1 MRVNTDMKKTAT
13 KPEQEKMVLPGLG
26 ENENERAQK
35 PDNRP
40 QEEPKSY
47 EEAIEA
53 ILFAAGHPV
62 SYETLAK
69 TFDLTP
75 PIIRKTVKEYAEKY
89 NHSKVPRGVILLALD
104 EECQLCT
111 KAEYLAFIRYA
122 LGIRRNGTLSAS
134 TLETLAIVAYHQ
146 PVTRVYIDAVR
157 GVDSSYAVSSLVE
170 RGLIE
175 AKGRLDAPG
184 RPVLFGT
191 TSSFLRCFGLESIA
205 DLPDLP
211 NEEIATVFQTVQDR
225 LDAEE
230 IDPNQLT
237 IEDAEARATFEE
249 SPAAQTDADPDTQDP
264 TPEEEPIPQGEEPDL
279 TPETADALPFSPSET
294 VSDGG
299 ESDDLPE
306 STAEMILGPKE

>member
-1 MRVNTDMKKTAT
+1 MKKNKTPPA
-13 KPEQEKMVLPGLG
+13 PEQEKMELPGLG
-26 ENENERAQK
+26 ENENELPRQK
-35 PDNRP
+35 PENRP
-40 QEEPKSY
+40 LEEPSSY

-62 SYETLAK
+62 SYEALAK
-69 TFDLTP
+69 TFDLTA
-75 PIIRKTVKEYAEKY
+75 PIIRSTVKEYAEKY

-111 KAEYLAFIRYA
+111 KAEYLAYIRYA

-146 PVTRVYIDAVR
+146 PVTRAYIDAVR

-191 TSSFLRCFGLESIA
+191 TSNFLRCFGLDSI
-205 DLPDLP
+205 DQLPDLP

-237 IEDAEARATFEE
+237 IEDAEARAAFEVAE
-249 SPAAQTDADPDTQDP
+249 PKQE
-264 TPEEEPIPQGEEPDL
+264 PEEPVEGEEPEITD
-279 TPETADALPFSPSET
+279 DGLPFAEAET
-294 VSDGG
+294 VTYT
-299 ESDDLPE
+299 EPDDDIPE
-306 STAEMILGPKE
+306 ATAELILGPEI

>member
-1 MRVNTDMKKTAT
+1 MKKNKTAPA
-13 KPEQEKMVLPGLG
+13 PEQERMDLPGLG
-26 ENENERAQK
+26 ENENERKEK
-35 PDNRP
+35 PENRP
-40 QEEPKSY
+40 LEEPKSY

-62 SYETLAK
+62 SYEALAK
-69 TFDLTP
+69 TFDLTA

-104 EECQLCT
+104 DECQLCT
-111 KAEYLAFIRYA
+111 KAEYLAYIRYA

-146 PVTRVYIDAVR
+146 PVTRAYIDAVR

-191 TSSFLRCFGLESIA
+191 TSSFLRCFGLDSI
-205 DLPDLP
+205 DQLPDLP
-211 NEEIATVFQTVQDR
+211 NDEITAVFQTVQDR
-225 LDAEE
+225 FDAEE

-237 IEDAEARATFEE
+237 IEDAEARAAFENE
-249 SPAAQTDADPDTQDP
+249 PKAETAEEAPA
-264 TPEEEPIPQGEEPDL
+264 PEVVPEGEEPDFSGDDE
-279 TPETADALPFSPSET
+279 PGLPFAPSET
-294 VSDGG
+294 VTQHAYD
-299 ESDDLPE
+299 DDLAEATPE
-306 STAEMILGPKE
+306 LIFGKED

>member
-1 MRVNTDMKKTAT
+1 MKKNKTPPA
-13 KPEQEKMVLPGLG
+13 PEQEKMELPGLG
-26 ENENERAQK
+26 ENENELPRQK
-35 PDNRP
+35 PENRP
-40 QEEPKSY
+40 LEEPSSY

-62 SYETLAK
+62 SYEALAK
-69 TFDLTP
+69 TFDLTA
-75 PIIRKTVKEYAEKY
+75 PIIRSTVKEYAEKY

-111 KAEYLAFIRYA
+111 KAEYLAYIRYA

-146 PVTRVYIDAVR
+146 PVTRAYIDAVR

-191 TSSFLRCFGLESIA
+191 TSNFLRCFGLDSI
-205 DLPDLP
+205 DQLPDLP

-237 IEDAEARATFEE
+237 IEDAEARAAFEGAE
-249 SPAAQTDADPDTQDP
+249 PKQEPA
-264 TPEEEPIPQGEEPDL
+264 PEETVPEGEEPEITD
-279 TPETADALPFSPSET
+279 DGLPFAEAET
-294 VSDGG
+294 VTDT
-299 ESDDLPE
+299 ESDDDIPE
-306 STAEMILGPKE
+306 AKAELILGPEN

>member
-1 MRVNTDMKKTAT
+1 MKKNKTPPA
-13 KPEQEKMVLPGLG
+13 PEQEKMELPGLG
-26 ENENERAQK
+26 ENENELPRQK
-35 PDNRP
+35 PENRP
-40 QEEPKSY
+40 LEEPSSY

-62 SYETLAK
+62 SYEALAK
-69 TFDLTP
+69 TFDLTA
-75 PIIRKTVKEYAEKY
+75 PIIRSTVKEYAEKY

-111 KAEYLAFIRYA
+111 KAEYLAYIRYA

-146 PVTRVYIDAVR
+146 PVTRAYIDAVR

-191 TSSFLRCFGLESIA
+191 TSNFLRCFGLDSI
-205 DLPDLP
+205 DQLPDLP

-237 IEDAEARATFEE
+237 IEDAEARAAFEAAE
-249 SPAAQTDADPDTQDP
+249 PKQEPA
-264 TPEEEPIPQGEEPDL
+264 PEETVPEGEEPEITD
-279 TPETADALPFSPSET
+279 DGLPFAEAET
-294 VSDGG
+294 VTDT
-299 ESDDLPE
+299 ESDDDIPE
-306 STAEMILGPKE
+306 TTAELILGPEN

>member
-1 MRVNTDMKKTAT
+1 MKKNKTAPL
-13 KPEQEKMVLPGLG
+13 PEQERMDLPGLG
-26 ENENERAQK
+26 ENELEHPSK
-35 PDNRP
+35 PENRP
-40 QEEPKSY
+40 LEEPKSY

-62 SYETLAK
+62 SYDTLAK
-69 TFDLTP
+69 TFDIPT
-75 PIIRKTVKEYAEKY
+75 PIIRKTVKDYAKDY
-89 NHSKVPRGVILLALD
+89 NHSKVPRGVIMLALD
-104 EECQLCT
+104 DECQLCT
-111 KAEYLAFIRYA
+111 KAEYLPYIRFA

-146 PVTRVYIDAVR
+146 PVTRAYIDAVR

-191 TSSFLRCFGLESIA
+191 TSSFLRCFGLNSIEE
-205 DLPDLP
+205 LPNLP
-211 NEEIATVFQTVQDR
+211 NEEIAAVFQTVQDQ
-225 LDAEE
+225 LDAAEE

-249 SPAAQTDADPDTQDP
+249 AAENEIEATEEKPEAPSDEPLPEGEEPVLLFDEEQPLP
-264 TPEEEPIPQGEEPDL
+264 FTPEETVTEEK
-279 TPETADALPFSPSET
+279 ETDDDEGPTLDELFGPAD
-294 VSDGG
+294 
-299 ESDDLPE
+299 
-306 STAEMILGPKE
+306 

>member
-1 MRVNTDMKKTAT
+1 MKLQKTPQ
-13 KPEQEKMVLPGLG
+13 PEQEKLDLPGLG
-26 ENENERAQK
+26 ENENERPVK
-35 PDNRP
+35 PENKP
-40 QEEPKSY
+40 LEEPKSY

-62 SYETLAK
+62 SYETLGK
-69 TFDLTP
+69 TFDLP
-75 PIIRKTVKEYAEKY
+75 APIIRTTVKEYAERY

-104 EECQLCT
+104 EDCQLCT
-111 KAEYLAFIRYA
+111 KAEYLAYIRYA
-122 LGIRRNGTLSAS
+122 LGIRRQGTLSAS

-146 PVTRVYIDAVR
+146 PVTRAYVDAVR

-191 TSSFLRCFGLESIA
+191 TSSFLRCFGLESIS

-211 NEEIATVFQTVQDR
+211 NVEIATVFQTVQDR

-230 IDPNQLT
+230 VDPNQLT
-237 IEDAEARATFEE
+237 IEDAEARAAFEE
-249 SPAAQTDADPDTQDP
+249 KTDEAGTDTP
-264 TPEEEPIPQGEEPDL
+264 KTEEPIPEGEEPVLLGEEDD
-279 TPETADALPFSPSET
+279 ELPFPDGET
-294 VSDGG
+294 ITQA
-299 ESDDLPE
+299 EPADDIPE
-306 STAEMILGPKE
+306 ATAEEILGTN

>member
-1 MRVNTDMKKTAT
+1 MKKNKTPPA
-13 KPEQEKMVLPGLG
+13 PEQEKMELPGLG
-26 ENENERAQK
+26 ENENELPRQK
-35 PDNRP
+35 PENRP
-40 QEEPKSY
+40 LEEPSSY

-62 SYETLAK
+62 SYEALAK
-69 TFDLTP
+69 TFDLTA
-75 PIIRKTVKEYAEKY
+75 PIIRSTVKEYAEKY

-111 KAEYLAFIRYA
+111 KAEYLAYIRYA

-146 PVTRVYIDAVR
+146 PVTRAYIDAVR

-191 TSSFLRCFGLESIA
+191 TSNFLRCFGLDSI
-205 DLPDLP
+205 DQLPDLP

-237 IEDAEARATFEE
+237 IEDAEARAAFEVAE
-249 SPAAQTDADPDTQDP
+249 PKQEPEDPV
-264 TPEEEPIPQGEEPDL
+264 EGEEPEITD
-279 TPETADALPFSPSET
+279 DGLPFAETET
-294 VSDGG
+294 VTDT
-299 ESDDLPE
+299 EPDDDIPE
-306 STAEMILGPKE
+306 ATAELILGPEI

>member
-1 MRVNTDMKKTAT
+1 MKKNKTPPA
-13 KPEQEKMVLPGLG
+13 PEQEKMDLPDVG
-26 ENENERAQK
+26 ENLNDLPRQK
-35 PDNRP
+35 PENRP
-40 QEEPKSY
+40 LEEPSSY

-62 SYETLAK
+62 SYEALAK
-69 TFDLTP
+69 TFDLTA
-75 PIIRKTVKEYAEKY
+75 PIIRTTVKEYAEKY

-111 KAEYLAFIRYA
+111 KAEYLAYIRYA

-146 PVTRVYIDAVR
+146 PVTRAYIDAVR

-191 TSSFLRCFGLESIA
+191 TSNFLRCFGLDSI
-205 DLPDLP
+205 DQLPELP
-211 NEEIATVFQTVQDR
+211 NEEIATVFRKVQDR

-237 IEDAEARATFEE
+237 IEDAEARAAFETAE
-249 SPAAQTDADPDTQDP
+249 PKQPSA
-264 TPEEEPIPQGEEPDL
+264 PEEPEPEGEEPEITD
-279 TPETADALPFSPSET
+279 DDLPFSEAEIAVNKEPED
-294 VSDGG
+294 DGI
-299 ESDDLPE
+299 PE
-306 STAEMILGPKE
+306 SKAELILGQEN

>member
-1 MRVNTDMKKTAT
+1 MKKNKTPPA
-13 KPEQEKMVLPGLG
+13 PEQEKMELPGLG
-26 ENENERAQK
+26 ENENELPRQK
-35 PDNRP
+35 PENRP
-40 QEEPKSY
+40 LEEPSSY

-62 SYETLAK
+62 SYEALAK
-69 TFDLTP
+69 TFDLTA
-75 PIIRKTVKEYAEKY
+75 PIIRSTVKEYAEKY

-111 KAEYLAFIRYA
+111 KAEYLAYIRYA

-146 PVTRVYIDAVR
+146 PVTRAYIDAVR

-191 TSSFLRCFGLESIA
+191 TSNFLRCFGLDSI
-205 DLPDLP
+205 DQLPDLP

-237 IEDAEARATFEE
+237 IEDAEARAAFEVAE
-249 SPAAQTDADPDTQDP
+249 PKQE
-264 TPEEEPIPQGEEPDL
+264 PEEPVEGEEPEITD
-279 TPETADALPFSPSET
+279 DGLPFAEAET
-294 VSDGG
+294 VTDT
-299 ESDDLPE
+299 EPDDDIPE
-306 STAEMILGPKE
+306 ATAELILGPEI

>member
-1 MRVNTDMKKTAT
+1 MKKNKTPPA
-13 KPEQEKMVLPGLG
+13 PEQEKMDLPDVG
-26 ENENERAQK
+26 ENLNDLPRQK
-35 PDNRP
+35 PENRP
-40 QEEPKSY
+40 LEEPSSY

-62 SYETLAK
+62 SYEALAK
-69 TFDLTP
+69 TFDLTA
-75 PIIRKTVKEYAEKY
+75 PIIRTTVKEYAEKY

-111 KAEYLAFIRYA
+111 KAEYLAYIRYA

-146 PVTRVYIDAVR
+146 PVTRAYIDAVR

-191 TSSFLRCFGLESIA
+191 TSNFLRCFGLDSI
-205 DLPDLP
+205 DQLPDLP

-237 IEDAEARATFEE
+237 IEDAEARAAFEAAE
-249 SPAAQTDADPDTQDP
+249 PKQEPA
-264 TPEEEPIPQGEEPDL
+264 PEETVPEGEEPEITD
-279 TPETADALPFSPSET
+279 DGLPFAEAET
-294 VSDGG
+294 VTDT
-299 ESDDLPE
+299 ESDDDIPE
-306 STAEMILGPKE
+306 TTAELILGPEN

>member
-1 MRVNTDMKKTAT
+1 MKKNKTAPA
-13 KPEQEKMVLPGLG
+13 PEQERMDLPGLG
-26 ENENERAQK
+26 ENENERKEK
-35 PDNRP
+35 PENRP
-40 QEEPKSY
+40 LEEPKSY

-62 SYETLAK
+62 SYEALAK
-69 TFDLTP
+69 TFDLTA

-104 EECQLCT
+104 DECQLCT
-111 KAEYLAFIRYA
+111 KAEYLAYIRYA

-146 PVTRVYIDAVR
+146 PVTRAYIDAVR

-191 TSSFLRCFGLESIA
+191 TSSFLRCFGLDSI
-205 DLPDLP
+205 DQLPDLP
-211 NEEIATVFQTVQDR
+211 NDEIAAVFQTVQDR
-225 LDAEE
+225 FDAEE

-237 IEDAEARATFEE
+237 IEDAEARAAFENE
-249 SPAAQTDADPDTQDP
+249 PKAETAEEAAATEEV
-264 TPEEEPIPQGEEPDL
+264 PEGEEP
-279 TPETADALPFSPSET
+279 EFTADDEPGLPFAPSET
-294 VSDGG
+294 VTHHAYD
-299 ESDDLPE
+299 EDLPE
-306 STAEMILGPKE
+306 ATPELIFGKED

>member
-1 MRVNTDMKKTAT
+1 MKKNKTPPA
-13 KPEQEKMVLPGLG
+13 PEQEKMDLPDVG
-26 ENENERAQK
+26 ENLNDLPRQK
-35 PDNRP
+35 PENRP
-40 QEEPKSY
+40 LEEPSSY

-62 SYETLAK
+62 SYEALAK
-69 TFDLTP
+69 TFDLTA
-75 PIIRKTVKEYAEKY
+75 PIIRTTVKEYAEKY

-111 KAEYLAFIRYA
+111 KAEYLAYIRYA

-146 PVTRVYIDAVR
+146 PVTRAYIDAVR

-191 TSSFLRCFGLESIA
+191 TSNFLRCFGLDSI
-205 DLPDLP
+205 DQLPELP
-211 NEEIATVFQTVQDR
+211 NEEIATVFRTVQDR

-237 IEDAEARATFEE
+237 IEDAEARATFETAE
-249 SPAAQTDADPDTQDP
+249 PKQPSAT
-264 TPEEEPIPQGEEPDL
+264 EEPVPEGEEPEITD
-279 TPETADALPFSPSET
+279 DGLPFTEDEIAQKNEPD
-294 VSDGG
+294 DGI
-299 ESDDLPE
+299 PE
-306 STAEMILGPKE
+306 ASVELILGPEN

>member
-1 MRVNTDMKKTAT
+1 MKKNKTPPA
-13 KPEQEKMVLPGLG
+13 PEQEKMELPGLG
-26 ENENERAQK
+26 ENENELPRQK
-35 PDNRP
+35 PENRP
-40 QEEPKSY
+40 LEEPSSY

-62 SYETLAK
+62 SYEALAK
-69 TFDLTP
+69 TFDLTT
-75 PIIRKTVKEYAEKY
+75 PIIRSTVKEYAEKY

-111 KAEYLAFIRYA
+111 KAEYLAYIRYA

-146 PVTRVYIDAVR
+146 PVTRAYIDAVR

-191 TSSFLRCFGLESIA
+191 TSNFLRCFGLDSI
-205 DLPDLP
+205 DQLPDLP

-237 IEDAEARATFEE
+237 IEDAEARAAFEAAE
-249 SPAAQTDADPDTQDP
+249 PKQEPA
-264 TPEEEPIPQGEEPDL
+264 PEETVPEGEEPEITD
-279 TPETADALPFSPSET
+279 DGLPFAEAET
-294 VSDGG
+294 VTDT
-299 ESDDLPE
+299 ESDDDIPE
-306 STAEMILGPKE
+306 ATAELILGPEN

>member
-1 MRVNTDMKKTAT
+1 MKKNKTPPA
-13 KPEQEKMVLPGLG
+13 PEQEKMELPGLG
-26 ENENERAQK
+26 ENENELPRQK
-35 PDNRP
+35 PENRP
-40 QEEPKSY
+40 LEEPSSY

-62 SYETLAK
+62 SYEALAK
-69 TFDLTP
+69 TFDLTA
-75 PIIRKTVKEYAEKY
+75 PIIRSTVKEYADKY

-111 KAEYLAFIRYA
+111 KAEYLAYIRYA

-146 PVTRVYIDAVR
+146 PVTRAYIDAVR

-191 TSSFLRCFGLESIA
+191 TSNFLRCFGLDSI
-205 DLPDLP
+205 DQLPDLP

-237 IEDAEARATFEE
+237 IEDAEARAAFEAAE
-249 SPAAQTDADPDTQDP
+249 PKQEPA
-264 TPEEEPIPQGEEPDL
+264 PEETVPEGEEPEITD
-279 TPETADALPFSPSET
+279 DGLPFAEAET
-294 VSDGG
+294 VTDT
-299 ESDDLPE
+299 EPDDDIPE
-306 STAEMILGPKE
+306 ATAELILGPEN

>member
-1 MRVNTDMKKTAT
+1 MKKNKTPPA
-13 KPEQEKMVLPGLG
+13 PEQEKMDLPDVG
-26 ENENERAQK
+26 ENLNDLPRQK
-35 PDNRP
+35 PENRP
-40 QEEPKSY
+40 LEEPSSY

-62 SYETLAK
+62 SYEALAK
-69 TFDLTP
+69 TFDLTA
-75 PIIRKTVKEYAEKY
+75 PIIRTTVKEYAEKY

-111 KAEYLAFIRYA
+111 KAEYLAYIRYA

-146 PVTRVYIDAVR
+146 PVTRAYIDAVR

-191 TSSFLRCFGLESIA
+191 TSNFLRCFGLDSI
-205 DLPDLP
+205 DQLPELP
-211 NEEIATVFQTVQDR
+211 NEEIATVFRTVQDR

-237 IEDAEARATFEE
+237 IEDAEARATFETAE
-249 SPAAQTDADPDTQDP
+249 PKQPSA
-264 TPEEEPIPQGEEPDL
+264 PEEPVPEGEEPEITD
-279 TPETADALPFSPSET
+279 DGLPFTEDEIAQKNEPD
-294 VSDGG
+294 DGI
-299 ESDDLPE
+299 PE
-306 STAEMILGPKE
+306 ASVELILGPEN

>member
-1 MRVNTDMKKTAT
+1 MKKNKTPPA
-13 KPEQEKMVLPGLG
+13 PEQEKMELPGLG
-26 ENENERAQK
+26 ENENELPRQK
-35 PDNRP
+35 PENRP
-40 QEEPKSY
+40 LEEPSSY

-62 SYETLAK
+62 SYEALAK
-69 TFDLTP
+69 TFDLTA
-75 PIIRKTVKEYAEKY
+75 PIIRSTVKEYAEKY

-111 KAEYLAFIRYA
+111 KAEYLAYIRYA

-146 PVTRVYIDAVR
+146 PVTRAYIDAVR

-191 TSSFLRCFGLESIA
+191 TSNFLRCFGLDSI
-205 DLPDLP
+205 DQLPDLP
-211 NEEIATVFQTVQDR
+211 NEEIAAVFQTVQDR

-237 IEDAEARATFEE
+237 IEDAEARAAFETAE
-249 SPAAQTDADPDTQDP
+249 PKQAPE
-264 TPEEEPIPQGEEPDL
+264 PEEPVPEGEEPEITD
-279 TPETADALPFSPSET
+279 DGLPFAESET
-294 VSDGG
+294 VSAG
-299 ESDDLPE
+299 EPDDDIPE
-306 STAEMILGPKE
+306 ATAELILGPDN